1 MNYRLAT
8 SDDIDLLVE
17 MRLDFIN
24 ANGDDEKCEELRK
37 NCYRYFY
44 DKAFNEDSCDVVLA
58 EEDGTCIGTGI
69 VFYYDSVPS
78 LFNPTGKNS
87 YVTSMYVAPG
97 YRCRGIG
104 TEILERVIECA
115 KRRGVTAMF
124 LSASEMGRPLYEKR
138 GFSDSKNGMMLDLRT
153 EV

>member
-1 MNYRLAT
+1 M
-8 SDDIDLLVE
+8 
-17 MRLDFIN
+17 
-24 ANGDDEKCEELRK
+24 
-37 NCYRYFY
+37 
-44 DKAFNEDSCDVVLA
+44 A

-78 LFNPTGKNS
+78 LFNPTGKNA
-87 YVTSMYVAPG
+87 YVTSMYVNPG

-104 TEILERVIECA
+104 TEILERVIKCA
-115 KRRGVTAMF
+115 KKRGVTAMF

-138 GFSDSKNGMMLDLRT
+138 GFTDSKNGMMLDLKA

>member
-1 MNYRLAT
+1 MDYRLAT
-8 SDDIDLLVE
+8 SDDLDLLVA
-17 MRLDFIN
+17 MRLEFIN
-24 ANGDDEKCEELRK
+24 VHAENEKYEELRK
-37 NCYRYFY
+37 NCYSYFFN
-44 DKAFNEDSCDVVLA
+44 KAFKEGACDVVLA
-58 EEDGTCIGTGI
+58 EEYGTCIGTGI

-87 YVTSMYVAPG
+87 YVTSMYVAPC

-115 KRRGVTAMF
+115 KKRGVTAMF

-138 GFSDSKNGMMLDLRT
+138 GFTDSKNGMMLDLKT

>member
-1 MNYRLAT
+1 MNFRLAT
-8 SDDIDLLVE
+8 SDDIDLLVA
-17 MRLDFIN
+17 MRLEFIN
-24 ANGDDEKCEELRK
+24 VRGDNEKCEELRK

-44 DKAFNEDSCDVVLA
+44 DKAFNEDGCDVILA

-78 LFNPTGKNS
+78 PFNITGKNS
-87 YVTSMYVAPG
+87 YVTSMYVEPS
-97 YRCRGIG
+97 YRNKGIG
-104 TEILERVIECA
+104 TELLERVIECA
-115 KRRGVTAMF
+115 KKRSVTVMF

-138 GFSDSKNGMMLDLRT
+138 GFSDSKNGMMLDLRD